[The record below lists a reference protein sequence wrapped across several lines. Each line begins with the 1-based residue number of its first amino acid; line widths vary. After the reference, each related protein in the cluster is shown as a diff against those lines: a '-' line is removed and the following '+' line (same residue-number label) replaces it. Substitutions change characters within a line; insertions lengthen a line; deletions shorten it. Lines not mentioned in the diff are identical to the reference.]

1 MTNNDEKKLDAYERL
16 TRHGIRP
23 SAQRVAIMQY
33 IMTHHT
39 HPTVGEIFDE
49 LCPLIPT
56 LSKTTVYNTLR
67 MFSEKGAAQMI
78 TIDDHHICYDDIVM
92 PHAHFICR
100 ECGCVRDI
108 NNIGM
113 PTATRHGMREEGCV
127 IDEVQIYCKGI
138 CDKCLSKQTT

>member
-1 MTNNDEKKLDAYERL
+1 MTNNDEKNLDAYERL

-78 TIDDHHICYDDIVM
+78 TCLLYTS
-92 PHAHFICR
+92 PSP
-100 ECGCVRDI
+100 RD
-108 NNIGM
+108 
-113 PTATRHGMREEGCV
+113 
-127 IDEVQIYCKGI
+127 
-138 CDKCLSKQTT
+138 